1 MNLYV
6 EKGAEIHFI
15 FIAFLFP
22 KDRHFLVHMFS
33 RTVSVTD
40 CSQIFFAY
48 LSLIAK
54 SEVLALVVQ
63 GIRSI
68 FLSN

>member
-6 EKGAEIHFI
+6 KKGAEIHFI

-22 KDRHFLVHMFS
+22 KDDTFFVHMSS

-68 FLSN
+68 FLGN